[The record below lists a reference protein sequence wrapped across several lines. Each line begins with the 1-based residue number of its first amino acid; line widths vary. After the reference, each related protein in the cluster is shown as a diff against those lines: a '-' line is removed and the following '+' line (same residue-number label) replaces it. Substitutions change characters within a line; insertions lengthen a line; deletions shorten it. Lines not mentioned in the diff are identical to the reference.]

1 MIQNTVEKF
10 IHWLLTTDPRTAYVF
25 GHRVY
30 PVLAPQGA
38 TKTGAAGMRT
48 FAVYRRLST
57 QRDTV
62 DLNGGIN
69 ASQVEVQI
77 ECYADSYVAA
87 REAGSAVLSVVASYT
102 GDAYGSKIL
111 TAMQSAESDEVAIPV
126 DGKSTPIYALSQS
139 FQIRLTESPN
149 NRP

>member
-1 MIQNTVEKF
+1 MLQNTVEKF
-10 IHWLLTTDPRTAYVF
+10 AHWLLTTDPRTAYLL

-38 TKTGAAGMRT
+38 TKTGAAGLRT

-62 DLNGGIN
+62 DLTGLIN
-69 ASQVEVQI
+69 ASQVELQV
-77 ECYADSYVAA
+77 ECYADSYAAA
-87 REAGSAVLSVVASYT
+87 REAGSAVRSVLASYT

-111 TAMQSAESDEVAIPV
+111 TVVQSSESDEVAVPV
-126 DGKSTPIYALSQS
+126 DGKATPIYALSQS
-139 FQIRLTESPN
+139 FQIRIAE
-149 NRP
+149 

>member
-10 IHWLLTTDPRTAYVF
+10 IHWLLTTNPRTAYIF

-38 TKTGAAGMRT
+38 TKSGADGLRS

-62 DLNGGIN
+62 DLTGSLN
-69 ASQVEVQI
+69 ASQVEIQI
-77 ECYADSYVAA
+77 ECYADSYAAA
-87 REAGSAVLSVVASYT
+87 RDAGSEVLEVLASYT
-102 GDAYGSKIL
+102 GDAYGSRIL
-111 TAMQSAESDEVAIPV
+111 TVVQSAESDEVAVPV
-126 DGKSTPIYALSQS
+126 DGKATPIYALSQA

>member
-1 MIQNTVEKF
+1 MLNNTVEKF
-10 IHWLLTTDPRTAYVF
+10 VHWLLTTDPRTAYVF

-38 TKTGAAGMRT
+38 TKTGPNGLRT

-62 DLNGGIN
+62 DLTGMLN
-69 ASQVEVQI
+69 ASQVELQV
-77 ECYADSYVAA
+77 ECYADSYAAA
-87 REAGSAVLSVVASYT
+87 REAGSAVLQVIASYT

-111 TAMQSAESDEVAIPV
+111 CVVQSQESDEVAVPV
-126 DGKSTPIYALSQS
+126 DGKATPIYALSQS
-139 FQIRLTESPN
+139 FQIRIAD
-149 NRP
+149 